1 VKPILLVITNS
12 TECPRA
18 IDRAVALCRE
28 HDAELLVAHVH
39 DPQVTESFER
49 LAMNQG
55 FLGERVG
62 EIVHEALSEDER
74 LRAQGALRIIEEQ
87 ATAQGLRCRSLETA
101 GRLASAVMRLALE
114 HDVRH
119 VVIAR
124 QSRSV
129 LSRLVFGSPVRDLQ
143 RRAPFPVEVIYDEP

>member
-1 VKPILLVITNS
+1 MKPILLVITNS
-12 TECPRA
+12 SECPLA
-18 IDRAVALCRE
+18 IDRAVTLCRE
-28 HDAELLVAHVH
+28 HDAELLVAYVH
-39 DPQVTESFER
+39 DPQVTESFQR

-62 EIVHEALSEDER
+62 EMVHDALSEDER
-74 LRAQGALRIIEEQ
+74 LRAQGALLAIEKQ
-87 ATAQGLRCRSLETA
+87 VTALDVRCRSLET
-101 GRLASAVMRLALE
+101 GGQLASAVMRLAFE
-114 HDVRH
+114 HDVHH

-143 RRAPFPVEVIYDEP
+143 RRAPFPVEVIYES

>member
-1 VKPILLVITNS
+1 VKPILLAITNS

-18 IDRAVALCRE
+18 IGRAVALCRE
-28 HDAELLVAHVH
+28 QGAELLIAFIH
-39 DPQVTESFER
+39 DPQVTESFQR

-74 LRAQGALRIIEEQ
+74 LRAQGALRALEKQ
-87 ATAQGLRCRSLETA
+87 VAAHDLKCRPIETA
-101 GRLASAVMRLALE
+101 GRLASAVMRLAFE
-114 HDVRH
+114 HDASH

-129 LSRLVFGSPVRDLQ
+129 FSRLVFGSPVRDLQ
-143 RRAPFPVEVIYDEP
+143 RRAPFPVEVIYES